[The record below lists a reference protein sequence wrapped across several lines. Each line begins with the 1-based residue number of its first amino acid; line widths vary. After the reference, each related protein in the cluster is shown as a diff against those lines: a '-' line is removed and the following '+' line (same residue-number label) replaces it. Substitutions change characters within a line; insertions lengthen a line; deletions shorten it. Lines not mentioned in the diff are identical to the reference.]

1 MVVLAKE
8 PVVAKG
14 ELVSGDQLLVAGH
27 APEAVQVVDLVLGS
41 HHKVVSAK
49 TPPAPLTLGSE
60 QPACSR
66 QEIRD
71 PL

>member
-1 MVVLAKE
+1 MVVLAE
-8 PVVAKG
+8 EAVPSQS
-14 ELVSGDQLLVAGH
+14 ELVPGHKLLVAGH

-60 QPACSR
+60 QPVCSQ
-66 QEIRD
+66 QEIRN